1 MNTYLVRLNLEDSSR
16 SDLFFGVEVD
26 NTFSFQYI
34 RLRFAYLLYLRRFF
48 YGHSLHQI
56 SEHELLE
63 MYSLLFEKETI
74 IQPEND
80 ELVSNAVE
88 LNLYIEQLHPFGI
101 SKKEIEKIITIET
114 DDVYRHFDL
123 IKTFII
129 NNLSRY
135 HPWHRQTGLSKP
147 PKTLRDWTI
156 ERQRI
161 ADVVLPKNDII
172 RLNTQHREEYTD
184 EPRLFFGLK
193 TNATS
198 FKQLRLRLAYL
209 IHLRQLLDGDSSW
222 AISEHELLELSQLL
236 FNDTTLIQPETY
248 ELIEHSLE
256 LNLTMSS
263 ILSLHISKE
272 ELNHYIE
279 QRQLSHGVN
288 NDFTLVKKY
297 TIEHLSTYHP
307 WKVFKYKKTQE
318 EWKTEAQRIKDTPY
332 KPYLS
337 NYQQ

>member
-1 MNTYLVRLNLEDSSR
+1 MNTNLVRLNLEDSSR
-16 SDLFFGVEVD
+16 SDLFFGVEID
-26 NTFSFQYI
+26 NTASFQYV
-34 RLRFAYLLYLRRFF
+34 RLRFAYLLHLRSFF
-48 YGHSLHQI
+48 YGNSLHQI
-56 SEHELLE
+56 SEYELLD
-63 MYSLLFEKETI
+63 MYSLLSEKETPI

-80 ELVSNAVE
+80 ELVSNTVD
-88 LNLYIEQLHPFGI
+88 LNLYIEQLNPFGI
-101 SKKEIEKIITIET
+101 SKKQIEKESDEFIEP
-114 DDVYRHFDL
+114 DFNL

-135 HPWHRQTGLSKP
+135 HPWHCQTGLSKP

-172 RLNTQHREEYTD
+172 RLNVQHREEYTD
-184 EPRLFFGLK
+184 KPRLFFGLK
-193 TNATS
+193 TNAAS

-209 IHLRQLLDGDSSW
+209 IHLRQLLDGDNSW

-236 FNDTTLIQPETY
+236 FNDTILIQPETY

-263 ILSLHISKE
+263 VLSLHISKE

-279 QRQLSHGVN
+279 QRQLSHGVE

-297 TIEHLSTYHP
+297 TIKHLSTYHP
-307 WKVFKYKKTQE
+307 WKVFKYKKTQD
-318 EWKTEAQRIKDTPY
+318 EWKTEAQRIKDTPH
-332 KPYLS
+332 KLYLS